1 MKKRLYLSL
10 AIIFFLSLVICL
22 PAFSQ
27 QPVFPYCTDAS
38 YYCQKKVAQVPIPW
52 QFWGI
57 DEFGNI
63 IDRIRISP
71 TWLTVP
77 PVGEGTVFVRRQ
89 FAITPTPLPL
99 EGLVWNFDSDS
110 PPGVEPMPGDQ
121 RTWRMVDNV
130 PEEVIIGQ
138 DLELTIPTAD
148 IIASQDFDQIGV
160 LVSYEVLR
168 DNEVVAHFINQAIV
182 EANVSPPKIVKILVN
197 FDIHNKT
204 DYNPTNFELDF
215 LGMNFDLND
224 VEHAMGF
231 VVGTGEQWGANPT
244 SPLIVRPIPGGTEV
258 KWIQHDRPLQYCEWL
273 HIGLVI
279 DCVNFDCFNNPDDP
293 ILRATVQGYWTIIQE
308 CQKKVAQV
316 PLPWQFWGVD
326 ENGNIIDRIR
336 ISPTWLNPILPDDE
350 PAGEGNIL
358 VRRQYAVLP
367 GPGQFIPLEDL
378 VWDSGAANPSIDVNW
393 RQKDTASTLV
403 TEGQDLELIIPSSE
417 TDNAGAVLVAYEV
430 MLDSGEVVGHFINEA
445 ILEAQVFPP
454 KIIRVLVNFDI
465 HNNTNYDVTNFELD
479 FHNLDFKCEDVLW
492 AIGYVKGTGEP
503 WGANSVNPLVVRPI
517 PGGTEVKWVQ
527 PERPLK
533 YCEWLHV
540 GLMFDCT
547 DFECFNNPADSSQRA
562 TVQGYWTIIESPPC
576 IFKAPI
582 TSTGQPNTTA
592 TNVSRVFIGF
602 DTEALT
608 YPSPGPP
615 PEYTVYSALDGSLLE
630 DYREAGASDHEEW
643 RMTLQIG
650 PQADPEKEGFYP
662 VISWNPANLCPPP
675 DPDSNMSQLSLWYE
689 DNDGNRKL
697 LIWDMHQT
705 TQYQTK
711 ESEFLYVSSQRIWF
725 ANYLFVWSSEIS
737 VEMHFPQGWSMVSL
751 PVKPRSALV
760 SDLFPG
766 AVVVYGY
773 DKASGYVRV
782 NKMEPG
788 KGYWIL
794 FYEDKAYTIT
804 GRPFFEYNSTVNT
817 PGWEMIGGCTFDA
830 KATTDSCDIIV
841 IYEYLPGIGYRRL
854 YNTEFLMPG
863 TGYWI
868 LLNNVINQCVLTVQG
883 AL

>member
-10 AIIFFLSLVICL
+10 AMIFFLSFIICL

-27 QPVFPYCTDAS
+27 QYGFPYCTDAS
-38 YYCQKKVAQVPIPW
+38 YYCQQKVAQVPIPW

-57 DEFGNI
+57 DESGNI

-77 PVGEGTVFVRRQ
+77 PVGEGPVFVRRQ
-89 FAITPTPLPL
+89 FTITPTPLPL
-99 EGLVWNFDSDS
+99 DGLVWNFDGDN
-110 PPGVEPMPGDQ
+110 PPVVQPMPGDQ
-121 RTWRMVDNV
+121 RTWRMPDNAPV
-130 PEEVIIGQ
+130 EVKIGE
-138 DLELTIPTAD
+138 DLVLTIPTEE

-160 LVSYEVLR
+160 LVAYEVLI
-168 DNEVVAHFINQAIV
+168 DNEVVAHFLNQAIV
-182 EANVSPPKIVKILVN
+182 EANVFPPKIVKILVN

-215 LGMNFDLND
+215 LGMNFGYND
-224 VEHAMGF
+224 VEYATGF
-231 VVGTGEQWGANPT
+231 VVGTGEPWGANPG

-258 KWIQHDRPLQYCEWL
+258 KWIQHNRPLKYCEWL

-279 DCVNFDCFNNPDDP
+279 KCVNFDCFNNPDDP
-293 ILRATVQGYWTIIQE
+293 VLKATVQGYWTIIRE

-316 PLPWQFWGVD
+316 PLPWQFWGID

-336 ISPTWLNPILPDDE
+336 ISPTWLNPILPGQ
-350 PAGEGNIL
+350 PPGEGNIF
-358 VRRQYAVLP
+358 VQRQFAVMP
-367 GPGQFIPLEDL
+367 GRGNFIPLEDL
-378 VWDSGAANPSIDVNW
+378 VWDSDTSRPALDLDW
-393 RQKDTASTLV
+393 RQPETDKEPIMV
-403 TEGQDLELIIPSSE
+403 TEDQDLLLTIPRAE
-417 TDNAGAVLVAYEV
+417 TDNAGAVFVAYEV
-430 MLDSGEVVGHFINEA
+430 MLESGNVVGHFINEA
-445 ILEAQVFPP
+445 ILDPQASIP
-454 KIIRVLVNFDI
+454 KIIRILVNFDI
-465 HNNTNYDVTNFELD
+465 HNNTNYEVTNFELD
-479 FHNLDFKCEDVLW
+479 FHNLYFKCKDVLW
-492 AIGYVKGTGEP
+492 AIGYVKGTNEP

-547 DFECFNNPADSSQRA
+547 DFECFNNPADFSQRA

-582 TSTGQPNTTA
+582 TSTGQPNPTA
-592 TNVSRVFIGF
+592 ANVSRVFIGF

-608 YPSPGPP
+608 FPSPGPP

-630 DYREAGASDHEEW
+630 DYREAGASKYEEW
-643 RMTLQIG
+643 MMILQIG
-650 PQADPEKEGFYP
+650 DEADPEKEGFYP
-662 VISWNPANLCPPP
+662 VISWNPANLCPPDP
-675 DPDSNMSQLSLWYE
+675 DPNMPRLSLWHE
-689 DNDGNRKL
+689 DDAGNRTL
-697 LIWDMHQT
+697 LVWDMHNIN
-705 TQYQTK
+705 QYQTK
-711 ESEFLYVSSQRIWF
+711 ESEFLYVASQGIWF
-725 ANYLFVWSSEIS
+725 ANYIFIWSREIS
-737 VEMHFPQGWSMVSL
+737 VEMHMPVGWSMISL

-760 SDLFPG
+760 SDLFPD
-766 AVVVYGY
+766 AVVAYGY

-782 NKMEPG
+782 NKLEAG

-794 FYEDKAYTIT
+794 FYEEKTYTVTGKAIFQHT
-804 GRPFFEYNSTVNT
+804 STVNT
-817 PGWEMIGGCTFDA
+817 SGWEMIGGCTFDA

-841 IYEYLPGIGYRRL
+841 IYKYLPGVGYQRV
-854 YNTEFLMPG
+854 YDYEFLIPG

-868 LLNNVINQCVLTVQG
+868 LLRNVITQCVLTVQG
-883 AL
+883 AP